1 MKQKQ
6 LLCENW
12 KSLVYWQSKLTFCYK
27 KNVLTEELRRT
38 KKKKITTCFEFN
50 VNRTNQLIFG
60 CEFSR

>member
-38 KKKKITTCFEFN
+38 KKKKLPHILSLMSIEQIN
-50 VNRTNQLIFG
+50 
-60 CEFSR
+60 